1 MEELVIGA
9 TVYVLDKS
17 SSYFYL
23 RKGKI
28 SEKIISSKGIRYN
41 VEINISE
48 KLIDLSE
55 NVLLSK
61 EDAINKLRWW

>member
-1 MEELVIGA
+1 MEEFAIGS

-28 SEKIISSKGIRYN
+28 TEKIISSRGVRYN

-48 KLIDLSE
+48 KLYDLSE
-55 NVLLSK
+55 NELLSK
-61 EDAINKLRWW
+61 EKAITKLEWW